1 MSKVIKSIHIPD
13 EFEEKP
19 RILVFMCE
27 NDAYPALDLAGI
39 KRLTYNAMV
48 RIAPVRCIG
57 AVNVIWISDAL
68 AAGFDGI
75 LLFGCKRGDDYQ
87 CHFIRGS
94 ELANTRMEN
103 VREKLKQLVLEPE
116 RVQIHQLEITDYPKL
131 PAIFDKFLEDIEAMG
146 PNPYKGM

>member
-1 MSKVIKSIHIPD
+1 V
-13 EFEEKP
+13 
-19 RILVFMCE
+19 
-27 NDAYPALDLAGI
+27 
-39 KRLTYNAMV
+39 
-48 RIAPVRCIG
+48 PVRCIG